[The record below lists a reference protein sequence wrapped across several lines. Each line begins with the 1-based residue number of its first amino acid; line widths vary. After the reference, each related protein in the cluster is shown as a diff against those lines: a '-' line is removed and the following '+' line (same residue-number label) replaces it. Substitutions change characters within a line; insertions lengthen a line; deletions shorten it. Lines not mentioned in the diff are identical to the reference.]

1 MSTSGRALS
10 VVLAGGGSAGHVNP
24 LLALADCLSRH
35 DPQTVIT
42 VLGTSQ
48 GLEARLVPER
58 GYRLRTVPKVPFP
71 RRPGLAV
78 IRFPGA
84 LRRAVAGA
92 AAVLTE
98 VGADVV
104 VGFGGYVATP
114 AYLAAR
120 RTRTPIVIHEQNARP
135 GLANRLGARFTPH
148 VATTFEATRLP
159 HATVV
164 GLPLRQEV
172 ADLDRAAARPEAL
185 EHFGLSEDAATLLV
199 FGGSLGALRLNTA
212 FAGAARDLAEA
223 GVQVLHLTGAGKEL
237 EVADSAQKAGSAG
250 SPDLSPP
257 YRSMTY
263 TDRMDLAY
271 AVADLAVCRAG
282 AGTVC
287 ELSAVGVP
295 AIYVPLPVGNGE
307 QRLNAA
313 DVVAAGGGLLVED
326 ERVTAGWVRDEV
338 IPLLGD
344 ADRLAAMGRA
354 AAVMGHRDADDTLAR
369 MVLAAAGPPGPD
381 PGRPDPDPGR
391 PDPDPGRPDPDPG
404 RP

>member
-1 MSTSGRALS
+1 MSPGARALS

-24 LLALADCLSRH
+24 LLALADCLRRH

-42 VLGTSQ
+42 VLGTAE

-71 RRPGLAV
+71 RRPGFGLL
-78 IRFPGA
+78 RFPGA
-84 LRRAVAGA
+84 LRGAVASA

-120 RTRTPIVIHEQNARP
+120 RTGKPIVIHEQNVRP

-164 GLPLRQEV
+164 GMPLRQEV

-185 EHFGLSEDAATLLV
+185 EHFGLRGDATTLLV
-199 FGGSLGALRLNTA
+199 SGGSLGALRLNTA
-212 FAGAARDLAEA
+212 FAGAARDLAGA
-223 GVQVLHLTGAGKEL
+223 GMQVLHLTGAGKEL
-237 EVADSAQKAGSAG
+237 EVADGAQAAGSAALPE
-250 SPDLSPP
+250 SLPP
-257 YRSMTY
+257 YRALPY
-263 TDRMDLAY
+263 TDRMELAY
-271 AVADLAVCRAG
+271 AVADLAICRAG
-282 AGTVC
+282 AGAVC

-326 ERVTAGWVRDEV
+326 ERVTPGWVREEV

-354 AAVMGHRDADDTLAR
+354 AAVMGHRDADDALAR
-369 MVLAAAGPPGPD
+369 MVLAAAGRPGPD
-381 PGRPDPDPGR
+381 RGRPDPDPGR
-391 PDPDPGRPDPDPG
+391 P
-404 RP
+404 